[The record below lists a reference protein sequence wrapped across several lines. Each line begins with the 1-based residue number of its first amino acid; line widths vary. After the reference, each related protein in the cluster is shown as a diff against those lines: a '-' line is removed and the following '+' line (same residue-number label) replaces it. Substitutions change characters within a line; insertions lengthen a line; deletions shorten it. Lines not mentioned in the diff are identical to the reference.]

1 MKANLKPVNSKHEIL
16 TPDYELSIA
25 NVKSTLLKL
34 LGVEL
39 PKDFYTFFEK
49 SEFRKHITDLNLHDT
64 NIQVLL
70 IVDTVGINQ
79 LKTFFPRIA
88 TIHNELGGFQ
98 LSSVFPTVTSSA
110 LVSIYTGKPPFKHGI
125 LGQKIYFSELGAIVN
140 TLEYTA
146 SSGKDLLFKAG
157 VNPKALMWTDRL
169 SDISVDEEI
178 KFVELSHSHILNT
191 GLSRFLYEDI
201 DCYGYQTII
210 DGFSKLYQ
218 IVEKYKDEKCII
230 SFYLG
235 DFDHLGHVHGSHSW
249 EYSIHASYFER
260 TFILTIK
267 KLRDLS
273 NVAVSFVS
281 DHGGVSLGKIVEFS
295 KSDLDK
301 INELTRMRVGKSG
314 RVLHFYLKNSKH
326 ENELLTFLESKI
338 GELGVIVGYEWL
350 RKNRII
356 RKSEVKDDKIRCR
369 VGDYVL
375 IPSSNTSVKFEYSS
389 KHEILKPEMGSHGG
403 LTHEE
408 LLVPYFIAP
417 VSEVARL
424 LEV

>member
-1 MKANLKPVNSKHEIL
+1 MKANIKPVNSKYEIM

-25 NVKSTLLKL
+25 NVKPTLLKL

-39 PKDFYTFFEK
+39 PKGFYTFFEK
-49 SEFRKHITDLNLHDT
+49 SEFRKHVEDVNLHGT
-64 NIQVLL
+64 NVQVLL
-70 IVDTVGINQ
+70 IVDTVGVNQ

-88 TIHNELGGFQ
+88 AIHSELGGFH

-110 LVSIYTGKPPFKHGI
+110 LVSIYTGKPPFKHGV
-125 LGQKIYFSELGAIVN
+125 LGQKIYFGELGAIVN

-157 VNPKALMWTDRL
+157 VNPKALMWADRL
-169 SDISVDEEI
+169 SDLFMDEKV

-191 GLSRFLYEDI
+191 GLSRFLYGDV

-218 IVEKYKDEKCII
+218 IVEKYKDETCIV

-249 EYSIHASYFER
+249 EYSMHASYFEKA
-260 TFILTIK
+260 FILTIK
-267 KLRDLS
+267 KLRGLP

-295 KSDLDK
+295 KSDLDR
-301 INELTRMRVGKSG
+301 INEFTGMRVGKSG
-314 RVLHFYLKNSKH
+314 RVLHFYLKNQKH
-326 ENELLTFLESKI
+326 EDELLSFLESKI
-338 GELGVIVGYEWL
+338 GEFGVIVEYEWL
-350 RKNRII
+350 KKNRII
-356 RKSEVKDDKIRCR
+356 RKGEVKDGKIRCR
-369 VGDYVL
+369 LGDYVL
-375 IPSSNTSVKFEYSS
+375 IPSGNVSIRFEHSGR
-389 KHEILKPEMGSHGG
+389 HEMLRPEMGSHGG
-403 LTHEE
+403 LTHGE